1 MSSPE
6 YRTAPLKTDKMPPG
20 VFYIVGNEAAE
31 RFSYYGMNSI
41 LVIFMTHYM
50 MTASGAPDLLKPA
63 RAEEWY
69 HNFVSVTYGLC
80 VLGAFLADAVLGKYR
95 TILFLSI
102 AYCCGHFA
110 LAMNDTRIG
119 LFIGFT
125 LIALGAGGIKPCVS
139 ANVGDQFGESNQHL
153 LPRVFSWFYFS
164 INAGSVISTLL
175 VPWLLDP
182 YKTSPEL
189 AARLPAWL
197 VSFLDKCHGPA
208 IAFGTPGI
216 FMVIATIVFWF
227 GRRKFV
233 HIPPVGIKKYLGEFF
248 DYSKFKSSRGDIKE
262 HGVQKIVVPFKRAFA
277 ALQLENLKTLGN
289 LLTIVPFVAM
299 FWALWQQNFS
309 SWVVQAEKMDRHL
322 FGVNWLPAQI
332 QTVNPIFILLLLP
345 LFSYAIYPAINRF
358 YRLTPLRKI
367 GTGLFTGVGAF
378 LIVAWIQARIDA
390 GQTPNIIWQVLAFV
404 VLTSAEVMVSVTHLE
419 FAYTQAPK
427 KMKSLVMCTYL
438 GAISLGNLFTGRVN
452 SFIQNPDGSVKL
464 AGAGYFF
471 FFAEVMF
478 VTAILFV
485 VVAGFYRGKTYIQDE
500 AEAQPA

>member
-1 MSSPE
+1 MAKPE
-6 YRTAPLKTDKMPPG
+6 YLTAPLKTDRMPPG
-20 VFYIVGNEAAE
+20 VPFIVGNEAAE

-50 MTASGAPDLLKPA
+50 MTASGAPDLLKPE

-69 HNFVSVTYGLC
+69 HTFVSVTYGLC

-110 LAMNDTRIG
+110 LAMNDTRMG
-119 LFIGFT
+119 LFIGFI

-139 ANVGDQFGESNQHL
+139 ANVGDQFGASNQHL

-164 INAGSVISTLL
+164 INAGSVVSTLL
-175 VPWLLDP
+175 IPWLLEP
-182 YKTSPEL
+182 YQAPPAL
-189 AARLPAWL
+189 AAKLPDWV
-197 VSFLDKCHGPA
+197 VSVLEKCHGPK

-233 HIPPVGIKKYLGEFF
+233 HIPPVGVRRYLQELC
-248 DYSKFKSSRGDIKE
+248 R
-262 HGVQKIVVPFKRAFA
+262 R
-277 ALQLENLKTLGN
+277 ENLKALGN
-289 LLTIVPFVAM
+289 LLTIVPFAAM

-322 FGVNWLPAQI
+322 FGINWLPAQI

-345 LFSYAIYPAINRF
+345 LFSYVIYPGIGRI

-367 GTGLFTGVGAF
+367 GMGLFTAVAAF
-378 LIVAWIQARIDA
+378 LVVALIQVSIDK
-390 GQTPNIIWQVLAFV
+390 GQTPHILWQILAFV
-404 VLTSAEVMVSVTHLE
+404 VLTAAEVMLSVTHLE
-419 FAYTQAPK
+419 FAYTQAPR

-438 GAISLGNLFTGRVN
+438 GAISLGNFFTARVN
-452 SFIQNPDGSVKL
+452 AFIQNPDGSVKL
-464 AGAGYFF
+464 KGANYFF
-471 FFAEVMF
+471 FFTAVMLA
-478 VTAILFV
+478 TAVLFV
-485 VVAGFYRGKTYIQDE
+485 IVAGFYRGQTYIQDDTKPE
-500 AEAQPA
+500 PA